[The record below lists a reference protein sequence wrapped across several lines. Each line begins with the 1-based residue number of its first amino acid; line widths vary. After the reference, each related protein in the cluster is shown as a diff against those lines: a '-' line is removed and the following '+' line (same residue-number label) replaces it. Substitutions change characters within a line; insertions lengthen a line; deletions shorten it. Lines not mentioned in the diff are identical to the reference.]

1 MTIFV
6 VKLKLIIIYTME
18 IIADLL
24 KITVPA
30 AIVLYGVFLTVRS
43 FLNKDYEKKLVELR
57 MKSNEQITPIR
68 LQAYERMCLLLERI
82 TPANHIARLPQS
94 ELTAFQ
100 LQFMLV
106 SEIRAELNHNLSQ
119 QLYMSHKVWTMVKN
133 AVEDTVSLVNIA
145 ASGLNENSRGIELS
159 RKIIELYVSKQEL
172 PIEIALQNLK
182 TEIQEI
188 F

>member
-1 MTIFV
+1 MTA
-6 VKLKLIIIYTME
+6 YD
-18 IIADLL
+18 AS
-24 KITVPA
+24 KIKK
-30 AIVLYGVFLTVRS
+30 AIGFEFRS
-43 FLNKDYEKKLVELR
+43 IEE
-57 MKSNEQITPIR
+57 
-68 LQAYERMCLLLERI
+68 
-82 TPANHIARLPQS
+82 
-94 ELTAFQ
+94 
-100 LQFMLV
+100 
-106 SEIRAELNHNLSQ
+106 
-119 QLYMSHKVWTMVKN
+119 MVKN